1 MKTFFERFE
10 SLCRERGEKTTA
22 LGTQL
27 GFSKSTISQWRNG
40 KTAPN
45 QKSLERLADYFDV
58 STDYLLGLSG
68 LRNPDKEWDDAQ
80 KIKQTVFGTTDIPEH
95 AWKDFEKV
103 VGRLKE
109 KYHIKAD

>member
-10 SLCRERGEKTTA
+10 SLCREKGEKTTA

-45 QKSLERLADYFDV
+45 QKSLERLADYFGV
-58 STDYLLGLSG
+58 SVDYLLGYYPSPALTDNKA
-68 LRNPDKEWDDAQ
+68 LREA
-80 KIKQTVFGTTDIPEH
+80 VFGTANVPEN
-95 AWKDFEKV
+95 ALRDFEKV